1 MVEQQPIVLVVD
13 DNLLVRSMVEAT
25 LRRKYAVRAVASV
38 EEALERCREAT
49 PDLVLLDVHLAGGES
64 GLTVCNQ
71 IREHVKPAPPIVF
84 LTGDMDPELAE
95 RCQTAG
101 GRDVLHKPFS
111 PLELLQRIARLLDAA
126 D

>member
-1 MVEQQPIVLVVD
+1 MTEQQPVVLVVD

-25 LRRKYAVRAVASV
+25 LRRKYSVRAAASV

-64 GLTVCNQ
+64 GLTICNQ
-71 IREHVKPAPPIVF
+71 IRETVQPAPPIVF

-111 PLELLQRIARLLDAA
+111 PLELLQRIARLLSPD
-126 D
+126 